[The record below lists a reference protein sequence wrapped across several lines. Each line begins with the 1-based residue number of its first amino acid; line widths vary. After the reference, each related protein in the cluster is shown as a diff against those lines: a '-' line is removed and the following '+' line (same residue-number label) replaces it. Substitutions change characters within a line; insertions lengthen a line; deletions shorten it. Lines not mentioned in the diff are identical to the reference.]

1 MRLVPARYANC
12 WYAWALAKQTKIH
25 QEIRMNKIHRPD
37 LEMNLG
43 RAAVQVIHVFFTA
56 QDTIAVQL
64 ACSPQIVLVQ
74 ISVHSACCIY
84 LMQFQ
89 KVA

>member
-25 QEIRMNKIHRPD
+25 QEIIMKKHRPD
-37 LEMNLG
+37 LEINLG
-43 RAAVQVIHVFFTA
+43 RAAVRVIHVFFTV